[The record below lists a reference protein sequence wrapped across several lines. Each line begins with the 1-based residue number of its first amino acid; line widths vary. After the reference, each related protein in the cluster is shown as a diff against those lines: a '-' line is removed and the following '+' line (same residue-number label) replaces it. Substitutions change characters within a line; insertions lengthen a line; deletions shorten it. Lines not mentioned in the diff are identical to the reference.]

1 MLNRFGNIKSNW
13 NFLLFIFVGF
23 SLICFSSKLHSL
35 ALFVCVC
42 ACVRE
47 RERQRILN
55 KKKVIQSSVSTIKLR
70 RTAIKEIDIS
80 EVCGEADCAQVVDW
94 LWILVV
100 QQRCVFICIGE
111 YFQFAILIEFDH
123 HFDRLEF
130 IQYVVFVDLGHNI
143 TIFTDQ
149 MLCIAPSTENW
160 AIQKKIGDC

>member
-13 NFLLFIFVGF
+13 NFLLFIF
-23 SLICFSSKLHSL
+23 ID
-35 ALFVCVC
+35 LFQFEIAFTSIVCLCVCVC
-42 ACVRE
+42 SWE
-47 RERQRILN
+47 RKTENIEQ
-55 KKKVIQSSVSTIKLR
+55 KKVIQSSVSTIKLR